1 MKRLLKWYCAALI
14 ALIAMVATTSCND
27 HSNRRQRHSMTEYV
41 DSVDLYKT
49 FEQVSNPTF
58 KSLDDVSSYYQ
69 KEKDARM
76 LDSTFF
82 ALPLETVTNV
92 YSVLVRNNVTPT
104 KESIA
109 KEYLDNVRVYSNLPK
124 NEDIHEAFNNG
135 SPDIPNDIPNTVTI
149 DTIIN
154 GKHVKILQE
163 SSTQVKQL

>member
-41 DSVDLYKT
+41 DSVDLYRT
-49 FEQVSNPTF
+49 LSQMSNPTF

-104 KESIA
+104 KASIA

-135 SPDIPNDIPNTVTI
+135 SPDIPNDIPNTVTV

-163 SSTQVKQL
+163 SSTQVE

>member
-14 ALIAMVATTSCND
+14 ALIATIATTSCND

-49 FEQVSNPTF
+49 LGQMSNPTF

-69 KEKDARM
+69 KEKEARVF
-76 LDSTFF
+76 DSTFF
-82 ALPLETVTNV
+82 SLPLETITSV
-92 YSVLVRNNVTPT
+92 YSVLVRNNVTPS
-104 KESIA
+104 KDNIA

-124 NEDIHEAFNNG
+124 NEDVYESLNNG
-135 SPDIPNDIPNTVTI
+135 TPDIPNDIPNTVTV
-149 DTIIN
+149 DTVIN

-163 SSTQVKQL
+163 SSTQVK

>member
-1 MKRLLKWYCAALI
+1 MKKWVKWFCAALI
-14 ALIAMVATTSCND
+14 ALIATIATTSCNGY
-27 HSNRRQRHSMTEYV
+27 SNQRQQHSMTEYV

-49 FEQVSNPTF
+49 LEQTSNPTF

-69 KEKDARM
+69 KEKNARM

-104 KESIA
+104 KASIA

-124 NEDIHEAFNNG
+124 NKDVHESLNDDT
-135 SPDIPNDIPNTVTI
+135 SDIPDDIPNTVAI

-163 SSTQVKQL
+163 SSTQVK

>member
-1 MKRLLKWYCAALI
+1 MKKWVKWFCAALI
-14 ALIAMVATTSCND
+14 ALIAMIATTSCNGY
-27 HSNRRQRHSMTEYV
+27 SNQRQQHSMTEYV

-49 FEQVSNPTF
+49 LEQTSNPTF

-69 KEKDARM
+69 KEKNARM

-92 YSVLVRNNVTPT
+92 YSVLVRNNVPPT
-104 KESIA
+104 KTSIA

-124 NEDIHEAFNNG
+124 NKDVHESLNDDT
-135 SPDIPNDIPNTVTI
+135 PDIPDDIPNTVTI

>member
-41 DSVDLYKT
+41 DSVDLHKT
-49 FEQVSNPTF
+49 LEQVSNPTF
-58 KSLDDVSSYYQ
+58 KSLDDLSGYYQ

-124 NEDIHEAFNNG
+124 NEDVYESLNNG
-135 SPDIPNDIPNTVTI
+135 APDIPNDIPNTVTI

-163 SSTQVKQL
+163 SSTQVK

>member
-14 ALIAMVATTSCND
+14 ALIATIAATSCSN

-49 FEQVSNPTF
+49 LGQMSNPTF

-124 NEDIHEAFNNG
+124 NEDIYEAFNNG
-135 SPDIPNDIPNTVTI
+135 SPDIPNDIPNTVTV

-163 SSTQVKQL
+163 SSTQVE

>member
-1 MKRLLKWYCAALI
+1 MKRLLKWSCAALI
-14 ALIAMVATTSCND
+14 ALIAMIATTSCNGY
-27 HSNRRQRHSMTEYV
+27 SNQRQQHSMTEYV

-49 FEQVSNPTF
+49 LEQTSNPTF

-69 KEKDARM
+69 KEKNARM

-104 KESIA
+104 KASIA

-124 NEDIHEAFNNG
+124 NKDVHESLNDDT
-135 SPDIPNDIPNTVTI
+135 SDIPDDIPNTVAI

-163 SSTQVKQL
+163 SSTQVK

>member
-41 DSVDLYKT
+41 DSVDLYRT
-49 FEQVSNPTF
+49 LSQMSNPTF
-58 KSLDDVSSYYQ
+58 KSLDDVGSYYQ

-104 KESIA
+104 KASIA

-135 SPDIPNDIPNTVTI
+135 SPDIPNDIPNTVTV

-163 SSTQVKQL
+163 SSTQVE